1 MRGKWCERA
10 TAVSQTLTVIAASVL
25 SILAIGLSTAIAAPA
40 TGNVQIEYVRPT
52 NPAHA
57 AIYDVLR
64 KARVLEYVAEMLGVI
79 RLPRPLKVK
88 LDGCE
93 GISNA
98 AYGNDEITVCYE
110 FVDDIIKNAA
120 ERDLEIGITR
130 QDTIIGPLVDVF
142 LHEGG
147 HAVFDYLRI
156 PIWGREEDAADQ
168 FSSYVMLQYDK
179 ARARALILG
188 SAYQYKLDMK
198 QSEVALPLSKFSDEH
213 GHPAQRFFNIL
224 CIAYGSDPKLFSD
237 LVTRKLLPEDRA
249 PLCEQEYAQVQ
260 YAFRTLIGSKV
271 DKQAARRALKK
282 RHKFKEA
289 R

>member
-1 MRGKWCERA
+1 MRGKRCNA
-10 TAVSQTLTVIAASVL
+10 TNASQMLAMITSSVL
-25 SILAIGLSTAIAAPA
+25 SALAVELSTAAAAPA
-40 TGNVQIEYVRPT
+40 TRNIQIEYVPPT

-57 AIYDVLR
+57 AIHDALR
-64 KARVLEYVAEMLGVI
+64 KARILEYVQEILGVV
-79 RLPRPLKVK
+79 RMPRPLKVK
-88 LDGCE
+88 LDGCD

-98 AYGNDEITVCYE
+98 WYGGDEITVCYE

-120 ERDLEIGITR
+120 ERDLDIGITR

-142 LHEGG
+142 LHESG

-168 FSSYVMLQYDK
+168 FSSYIMLQYDK

-224 CIAYGSDPKLFSD
+224 CIAYGSDPKLFAD

-249 PLCEQEYAQVQ
+249 PLCEHEYAQVQ
-260 YAFRTLIGSKV
+260 YAFKTLIGSKV

-282 RHKFKEA
+282 RYKYKDA